1 MNESIASYYL
11 YPTIIYPL
19 KQTKSS
25 ETGQKHERNQNKYR
39 NETKDTKQR
48 KHWVFFLY
56 SKLSLFIFLPLQQ
69 IEV

>member
-48 KHWVFFLY
+48 KHWVFF
-56 SKLSLFIFLPLQQ
+56 
-69 IEV
+69 V

>member
-25 ETGQKHERNQNKYR
+25 ETGQNIKGIKTNT
-39 NETKDTKQR
+39 ETKQKTLNKENIG
-48 KHWVFFLY
+48 FFFF
-56 SKLSLFIFLPLQQ
+56 FI
-69 IEV
+69 VS